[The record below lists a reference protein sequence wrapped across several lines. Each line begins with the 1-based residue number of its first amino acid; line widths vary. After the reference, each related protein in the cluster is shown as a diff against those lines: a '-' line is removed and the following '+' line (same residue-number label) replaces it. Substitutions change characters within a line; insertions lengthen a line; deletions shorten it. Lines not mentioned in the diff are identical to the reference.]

1 MSATEA
7 FKDAIK
13 ELGRQRAAAELLG
26 RKQPTISGYVTEG
39 NAPADICMRL
49 EVETRGKYRAE
60 DMRPDLADV
69 FKRFRQSRPQ
79 PRKRAA

>member
-7 FKDAIK
+7 FKSAIK
-13 ELGRQRAAAELLG
+13 ELGGQQAAAELLG

-49 EVETRGKYRAE
+49 EVATQGRYRAE

-69 FKRFRQSRPQ
+69 FKRFRRSRPN
-79 PRKRAA
+79 KRTAA